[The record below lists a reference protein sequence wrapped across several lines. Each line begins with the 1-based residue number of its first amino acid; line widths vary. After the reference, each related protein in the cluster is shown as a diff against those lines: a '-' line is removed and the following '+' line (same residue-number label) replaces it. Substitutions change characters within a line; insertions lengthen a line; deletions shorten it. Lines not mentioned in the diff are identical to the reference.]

1 MQKNNSGFTLIEI
14 AIVLVIIG
22 LLLGGV
28 LKGQELINNARVR
41 NIISQQDS
49 YKAAFF
55 AFQDRF
61 RALPG
66 DYILADQNIPGIQD
80 SQNGNGNN
88 QIRVETTP
96 AACNESVVVWAHLT
110 RAGFISGSLNG
121 TCEAT
126 AATAANSPTN
136 PYGGI
141 VQLIFDNIF
150 AGTATEVHNIKTGN
164 LVPASIISEIDR
176 KIDDGA
182 SNTGI
187 FRFSTWGAVA
197 PTTGSCLTA
206 AGAGQTWNVV
216 GDAKN
221 CGGAYLF

>member
-1 MQKNNSGFTLIEI
+1 MQKNHSGFTLIEI

-28 LKGQELINNARVR
+28 LKGQELINNAKVR

-66 DYILADQNIPGIQD
+66 DYSAASTNIPGIG
-80 SQNGNGNN
+80 SGQNGNGNN
-88 QIRVETTP
+88 QISKETSP
-96 AACNESVVVWAHLT
+96 SACDESIVAWAHLT

-121 TCEAT
+121 TCT
-126 AATAANSPTN
+126 DTVSAANSPTN

-141 VQLIFDNIF
+141 VQLIFDNVYS
-150 AGTATEVHNIKTGN
+150 GTATQVHNIKTGN
-164 LVPASIISEIDR
+164 LIPVSIISEIDR
-176 KIDDGA
+176 KIDDGG

-187 FRFSTWGAVA
+187 FRFSTWGSTA
-197 PTTGSCLTA
+197 PTEAACLTA
-206 AGAGQTWNVV
+206 AGTGQTWNVV
-216 GDAKN
+216 NDAKN

>member
-1 MQKNNSGFTLIEI
+1 MHNKNSGFTLIEI

-66 DYILADQNIPGIQD
+66 DYAQASANIPGITKGNSGAGQD
-80 SQNGNGNN
+80 GDGGN
-88 QIRVETTP
+88 QIDDDAT
-96 AACNESVVVWAHLT
+96 CKESIVAWAQLT
-110 RAGFISGSLNG
+110 KAGFISGSFDG
-121 TCEAT
+121 TCAGTSAT
-126 AATAANSPTN
+126 TPAAPTN
-136 PYGGI
+136 AYGGT
-141 VQLIFDNIF
+141 VQLIFDQVYEG
-150 AGTATEVHNIKTGN
+150 AASSSHNIKTGD
-164 LVPASIISEIDR
+164 LIPVAIISEIDR
-176 KIDDGA
+176 KIDDGFP
-182 SNTGI
+182 NTGI
-187 FRFSTWGAVA
+187 FRFSAWSASTAKPEKTKCVTGTTWYVI
-197 PTTGSCLTA
+197 
-206 AGAGQTWNVV
+206 N
-216 GDAKN
+216 DEKN

>member
-28 LKGQELINNARVR
+28 LKGQELINNAKVR

-66 DYILADQNIPGIQD
+66 DYSAASGNIPGV
-80 SQNGNGNN
+80 STAQNGDGNS
-88 QIRVETTP
+88 QINASATC
-96 AACNESVVVWAHLT
+96 ANEAVVAWVHLA
-110 RAGFISGSLNG
+110 RAGFISGNFNG
-121 TCEAT
+121 TCAT
-126 AATAANSPTN
+126 SPTSNNSPTN
-136 PYGGI
+136 PYGGV
-141 VQLIFDNIF
+141 VQMIFDNRF
-150 AGTATEVHNIKTGN
+150 EGATSNAHNVKTGDLIPVN
-164 LVPASIISEIDR
+164 IISEIDR
-176 KIDDGA
+176 KIDDGFPA
-182 SNTGI
+182 TGI
-187 FRFSTWGAVA
+187 FRFSQWAVGTA
-197 PTTGSCLTA
+197 PVLANCVNAGPPVEWKTTGGES
-206 AGAGQTWNVV
+206 
-216 GDAKN
+216 N